1 MLSIFRWKKN
11 TVFNSLFACYH
22 LLKLKKVMK
31 IMFLSVISKVRPAI
45 MPGGIPSVSTHAK
58 YIVHQCVQESKG
70 YCSFI
75 FLSCASSSRKLY
87 IPIEWHTFFQQFIC
101 DSSVY
106 IKLVEHKSKYNS

>member
-1 MLSIFRWKKN
+1 MEKEQ
-11 TVFNSLFACYH
+11 VFNSLFACYH

-31 IMFLSVISKVRPAI
+31 IMFLSFISKIRPAI
-45 MPGGIPSVSTHAK
+45 MPGGIPSVSTHASTL
-58 YIVHQCVQESKG
+58 YINVYRNPKDTVVSFFYHVQALAG
-70 YCSFI
+70 N
-75 FLSCASSSRKLY
+75 Y